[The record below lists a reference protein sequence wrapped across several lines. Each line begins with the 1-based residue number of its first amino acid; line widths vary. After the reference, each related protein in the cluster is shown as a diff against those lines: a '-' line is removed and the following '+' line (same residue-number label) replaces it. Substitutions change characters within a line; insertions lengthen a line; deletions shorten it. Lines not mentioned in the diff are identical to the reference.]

1 MLLAIRERVMGVVG
15 WILLGLLFV
24 AFAFWGV
31 NSYLG
36 SDARA
41 YAVSVN
47 DVEIPVSEL
56 QRTYQLARSRL
67 RERLGDAYD
76 PALIDED
83 ALKQSALEQLIR
95 EQLLIQEAQAEGYAI
110 SSDLIAAQISGIP
123 AFRDEEGFSR
133 EKYQR
138 ILRAQGISASEF
150 EWRLS
155 RELMTRQL
163 LDGIRATVALT
174 PEAINEIYR
183 LQAQQRRFTYLTLPP
198 ERYHEQVNISDE
210 EIADYYTAN
219 QNEFLTP
226 ERVRVRYLELKADSL
241 PVSTDIDD
249 ETLHALYDEQ
259 ADQYIT
265 EEQRRARHILVSIP
279 PDADEQ
285 TVAEARER
293 ALGILGRLEE
303 GEDFAEVAKA
313 ESDDPGSA
321 ASGGDLGFFG
331 RGVMTDAF
339 DAAAFAL
346 EKGARS
352 DLVRSPFGF
361 HIIEITDI
369 RPEVSKSFEEV
380 RDQLVEAYVAQE
392 REDLFFEYSERLANL
407 AFENPD
413 TLETAADA
421 LGLEIMTSD
430 WLSRDGGPGIG
441 ANSDIIAAA
450 FQEDVLENGNNSE
463 PVEIA
468 DDDLVV
474 LRVLEHEPAT
484 VKPLAEVRDEIRSLL
499 QDRKSS
505 ELARAEG
512 QRLAK
517 ALKEGKTMQDVATE
531 LGIEPQ
537 DSGLVNRRA
546 PGIDSE
552 LVAAAFRLPPPQ
564 GDSMPVSGL
573 ELQSG
578 AYAILQLQTVQDG
591 DATSLSPVARSRFT
605 QEVLALQGAAETT
618 ALVNDLKEQATII
631 IPEQA
636 E

>member
-1 MLLAIRERVMGVVG
+1 
-15 WILLGLLFV
+15 
-24 AFAFWGV
+24 
-31 NSYLG
+31 
-36 SDARA
+36 
-41 YAVSVN
+41 
-47 DVEIPVSEL
+47 
-56 QRTYQLARSRL
+56 
-67 RERLGDAYD
+67 
-76 PALIDED
+76 
-83 ALKQSALEQLIR
+83 
-95 EQLLIQEAQAEGYAI
+95 
-110 SSDLIAAQISGIP
+110 
-123 AFRDEEGFSR
+123 
-133 EKYQR
+133 
-138 ILRAQGISASEF
+138 
-150 EWRLS
+150 
-155 RELMTRQL
+155 
-163 LDGIRATVALT
+163 
-174 PEAINEIYR
+174 
-183 LQAQQRRFTYLTLPP
+183 
-198 ERYHEQVNISDE
+198 VNISDE

-219 QNEFLTP
+219 QNEFMTP

-293 ALGILGRLEE
+293 ALGILERLEE
-303 GEDFAEVAKA
+303 GEDFAEVAKV

-321 ASGGDLGFFG
+321 TSGGDLGFFG

-369 RPEVSKSFEEV
+369 RPEVVKSFAEV
-380 RDQLVEAYVAQE
+380 RDQLVEAYVAKE

-421 LGLEIMTSD
+421 LGLEVMTSD
-430 WLSRDGGPGIG
+430 WLSRDGGPGLG
-441 ANSDIIAAA
+441 ANPDIITAA
-450 FQEDVLENGNNSE
+450 FQEDVLDNGNNSE

-484 VKPLAEVRDEIRSLL
+484 VKPLAEVRDEIRRLL
-499 QDRKSS
+499 QNRKSS

-517 ALKEGKTMQDVATE
+517 ALKEGKAMQDVATE
-531 LGIEPQ
+531 LGVELQ
-537 DSGLVNRRA
+537 DSGLANRHA

-552 LVAAAFRLPPPQ
+552 LVEAAFRLPPPQ
-564 GDSMPVSGL
+564 GDRMPVSGL

-591 DATSLSPVARSRFT
+591 DATGLSPVARSRFT
-605 QEVLALQGAAETT
+605 QEVLALLGAAETT